1 MHRIATRTARAA
13 ALSAAALLALTAC
26 AGESEEA
33 EQTPADQ
40 SASQAESAPAEGEKS
55 EGQESEGGEADA
67 PQAEEVSFS
76 AGDCLTNEPGARDV
90 GTFEKVDCEGEHN
103 AEYLWAVPEKGEDD
117 TTDTESVCRATGAEA
132 GKDLDV
138 TVSATELRNSA
149 DGSQHCMVYAVAEGW
164 EGQIVD
170 PSITLEDAQADAEAD
185 A

>member
-1 MHRIATRTARAA
+1 MIRIHRTARAA

-26 AGESEEA
+26 AGESQDA
-33 EQTPADQ
+33 EQNSADPSATEQ
-40 SASQAESAPAEGEKS
+40 STEQTESTAT
-55 EGQESEGGEADA
+55 EGGEAEA

-90 GTFEKVDCEGEHN
+90 GTFEKVDCEDEHN

-117 TTDTESVCRATGAEA
+117 TTDTESVCRATGAQA
-132 GKDLDV
+132 GEGTEV

-149 DGSQHCMVYAVAEGW
+149 DGSQHCLVYALADGW

-170 PSITLEDAQADAEAD
+170 PSTTLEDAQAEAG